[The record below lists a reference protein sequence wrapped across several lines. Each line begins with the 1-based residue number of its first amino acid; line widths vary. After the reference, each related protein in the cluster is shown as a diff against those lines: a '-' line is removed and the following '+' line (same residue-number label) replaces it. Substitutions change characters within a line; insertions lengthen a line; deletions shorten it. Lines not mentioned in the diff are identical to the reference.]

1 LGNNL
6 VIVESPAKAKTIKK
20 YLGKDFEVLAS
31 YGHVRDLVPKEG
43 AVDPK
48 RHFAMKYQVVERNQK
63 HVDAIARALKK
74 AKALYLATDPDREG
88 EAISWHLHELL
99 KAQGALKGK
108 EVQRV
113 VFYEITKN
121 AVREAME
128 HPRGLS
134 VDLVNAQQARRAL
147 DFLVGFNL
155 SPLLWKKVRPSLSAG
170 RVQSPALRMI
180 CEREDE
186 IAAFKA
192 REYWTIDAELEH
204 SEQKFPAKLVEYQG
218 GKVEQFSFTE
228 ESTARA
234 AVDTLTGAARGQLTV
249 LSVDRKQRRRNPA
262 PPFTTSTLQQEAS
275 RKLGFSA
282 QKTMRVAQ
290 QLYEGVDIGEGAV
303 GLISYMRTDSLNLAQ
318 EAVAQI
324 REVIVKLYGQEALA
338 EEVRVYRTKS
348 ANAQEAHEAIRPTDL
363 SVVPA
368 DIEKRLEAD
377 QFRLYSL
384 IWKRTMACQMAPAV
398 YDTVAVE
405 LLAGSEGAERTVLR
419 ANGSTLVKPG
429 YISVYQEGT
438 DDTVQDDSDHI
449 LPAMAEGDQV
459 KLLEV
464 IPSQHFTEPP
474 PRFTEASLVKAL
486 EEYGIGRPSTYAS
499 IISTLRDR
507 EYVEIESRRFT
518 ATDIGKIVSRFLTL
532 YFTIYVDYD
541 FTAKMESA
549 LDAVANGEQ
558 EWVPLLER
566 FWKPFIKLVEH
577 TETSVSREEVAM
589 ARDLG
594 TDPQSGKPMTV
605 RMGRFGPF
613 VQIGTKDDEE
623 KPRFAGLRPGQKMDK
638 ITHEEALFL
647 FQLPRKL
654 GSTPEGEEIVANTGR
669 FGPYVKYGAKYV
681 SLKADDPY
689 TVTLERALEVIRE
702 KQIAD
707 ANRLISDFPDAGI
720 QVLNGRYGPY
730 VTDRQRNA
738 KIPKDREPK
747 SLTLED
753 CQTLLAAAPARTF
766 GRWGRKNGPGKNG
779 PGRKVKGG
787 AAKGAGGKRPA
798 GEAAAADAATVE
810 TAARLAAKSSKAA
823 AKKRAP
829 AKPRTR
835 QQSRAAARPQGLKR
849 KKA

>member
-20 YLGKDFEVLAS
+20 YLGKEFEVLAS

-48 RHFAMKYQVVERNQK
+48 HDFAMKYQPVERNRK

-88 EAISWHLHELL
+88 EAISWHLQELL
-99 KAQGALKGK
+99 KEQGALKGK
-108 EVQRV
+108 DVQRV

-128 HPRGLS
+128 HPRGIS

-155 SPLLWKKVRPSLSAG
+155 SPLLWKKVRPNLSAG

-186 IAAFKA
+186 IAAFQPQ
-192 REYWTIDAELEH
+192 EYWTIDSALMHAE
-204 SEQKFPAKLVEYQG
+204 QQFPAKLVEYRG
-218 GKVEQFSFTE
+218 GKVEQFSFTS
-228 ESTARA
+228 ESAAREAVSTLEQTAR
-234 AVDTLTGAARGQLTV
+234 GELTV
-249 LSVDRKQRRRNPA
+249 LGVERKQRRRNPA

-303 GLISYMRTDSLNLAQ
+303 GLITYMRTDSLNLAQ

-324 REVIVKLYGQEALA
+324 RELIVELYGPEGLA

-348 ANAQEAHEAIRPTDL
+348 ANAQEAHEAIRPTDARI
-363 SVVPA
+363 VPA
-368 DIEKRLEAD
+368 DIERKLDAD

-405 LLAGSEGAERTVLR
+405 LLAGPDGAERTVLR

-429 YISVYQEGT
+429 FISVYQEGA
-438 DDTVQDDSDHI
+438 DDVVQDDSDHV
-449 LPAMAEGDQV
+449 LPPMNEGDRV
-459 KLLEV
+459 ELVRV

-507 EYVEIESRRFT
+507 EYVSIENRRFT
-518 ATDIGKIVSRFLTL
+518 ATDIGKIVSRFLTQ
-532 YFTIYVDYD
+532 YFTNYVDYD
-541 FTAKMESA
+541 FTAKMENA
-549 LDAVANGEQ
+549 LDGVAAGEQ
-558 EWVPLLER
+558 EWVPLLDR
-566 FWKPFIKLVEH
+566 FWKPFIKLVKH

-594 TDPQSGKPMTV
+594 LDPVSGKPMSV

-613 VQIGTKDDEE
+613 VQIGTKDDEQ
-623 KPRFAGLRPGQKMDK
+623 KPRFAGLRPGQKMDT
-638 ITHEEALFL
+638 ITREEALFL

-654 GSTPEGEEIVANTGR
+654 GLTAAGEEIVANTGR

-681 SLKADDPY
+681 SLKTDDPY
-689 TVTLERALEVIRE
+689 TITLERALEVIRE
-702 KQIAD
+702 KEIAD
-707 ANRLISDFPDAGI
+707 ANRLIRDFPDAGI

-730 VTDRQRNA
+730 VKDKTRNA
-738 KIPKDREPK
+738 KIPKDRDPK

-753 CQTLLAAAPARTF
+753 CQTLLAAAPVRGF
-766 GRWGRKNGPGKNG
+766 GKWGRKNAKAGAPGKSNG
-779 PGRKVKGG
+779 
-787 AAKGAGGKRPA
+787 
-798 GEAAAADAATVE
+798 AAAANEPTAAPKAARARKQ
-810 TAARLAAKSSKAA
+810 TAPPARTTARLAAKGSKAA

-829 AKPRTR
+829 AETAPPPASKT
-835 QQSRAAARPQGLKR
+835 KR
-849 KKA
+849 RKT